1 MRIFVLHFMTA
12 VNARYTID
20 CWMHLRNTAVGD
32 EAASEQIDEI
42 FKITF
47 AEDKAI
53 LEAIQEEEKR
63 PQNKDPVRLLIDKGP
78 NVYRKRINGAGTRC
92 SAPASGYTKRPDAER
107 DSLSISFLW

>member
-1 MRIFVLHFMTA
+1 MTP

-47 AEDKAI
+47 AEDKVI
-53 LEAIQEEEKR
+53 LEVIQEEENR
-63 PQNKDPVRLLIDKGP
+63 PQNKEPVRLLIDKGP
-78 NVYRKRINGAGTRC
+78 NVYRKRIQCLVEAKSRT
-92 SAPASGYTKRPDAER
+92 AQTH
-107 DSLSISFLW
+107 